1 MTIKYDLQDLR
12 GDVLGGITSAV
23 VLLPMALAYGVV
35 SGLGVIAGLY
45 GAVAVGLFASLFW
58 GTQALISGPTGP
70 MAVAMAVV
78 VGSYAEN
85 LIEAFTIVI
94 MAGVIQ
100 IILGVIKMGRYVAY
114 TPYSVISGFT
124 SGVGVIIVLLQVL
137 PFLGASSPGGGTVG
151 AIQAMPSA
159 IGAVNVDALL
169 IALVTLGVA
178 IFWPNRLSRALPPTL
193 AALIVGTLLGVLWLT
208 GAPLIGDVPTGLP
221 DLIDTHTMLDHVIS
235 SFQPALVLALLA
247 SINTLLMSLIADS
260 MTRTTHQPN
269 RELVGQGL
277 GNILSGLFGGMPGAG
292 NIPATVVNA
301 RIGGRSPLSGV
312 LCSLVLLTLL
322 LGLGRYVA
330 EIPHAVLAGIL
341 MKVGWDIID
350 WKFIARIHRV
360 QREHL
365 VVMAITLGLT
375 VFADLLTAIMLGLIV
390 AALVS
395 ARQVEYLELDSV
407 ISVPLLDISFLAE
420 EDDEDEEGDEAD
432 ALDKMLS
439 LLGGDDEEDEEEE
452 EDDEAA
458 DLDAML
464 SLLGGDDDDEDEEEE
479 GEADALDAM
488 LSLLGD
494 DDDDD
499 DDEFDPFSARCGLVS
514 FRGHFTVASSNRMFS
529 TISVDIQDH
538 EVVILDFS
546 QTNYMDDSAAFV
558 VERLI
563 DVAIAEDTECIV
575 MGLEG
580 PVGKGLQKLHILR
593 RVPKERFVDDMDEA
607 KEVAK
612 RILDL

>member
-1 MTIKYDLQDLR
+1 MNYDLQTLR

-58 GTQALISGPTGP
+58 GTKALISGPTGP

-85 LIEAFTIVI
+85 IIEAFTIVI

-100 IILGVIKMGRYVAY
+100 IVLGLIKMGRYVAY

-151 AIQAMPSA
+151 AIRAMPD
-159 IGAVNVDALL
+159 AVASINYHALA
-169 IALVTLGVA
+169 IALVTLVVTVV
-178 IFWPNRLSRALPPTL
+178 WPTKLARALPPTL
-193 AALIVGTLLGVLWLT
+193 AALVVGTGLGVLWLKE
-208 GAPLIGDVPTGLP
+208 APLIGTVPTGFP
-221 DLIDTHTMLDHVIS
+221 DIIDTHTVLQHAVG

-260 MTRTTHQPN
+260 LTRGTHNPN
-269 RELVGQGL
+269 RELMGQGL
-277 GNILSGLFGGMPGAG
+277 GNIFSGLFGGMPGAG

-301 RIGGRSPLSGV
+301 RIGGRTPVSGV
-312 LCSLVLLTLL
+312 LCALALMSLVL
-322 LGLGRYVA
+322 GLGEYVG

-350 WKFIARIHRV
+350 WRFFTRIHRV

-365 VVMAITLGLT
+365 VVMVITLGLT
-375 VFADLLTAIMLGLIV
+375 VFADLLSAIMLGLIV

-395 ARQVEYLELDSV
+395 ARQFEYLELDSV
-407 ISVPLLDISFLAE
+407 ISAPLLDISFLA
-420 EDDEDEEGDEAD
+420 
-432 ALDKMLS
+432 
-439 LLGGDDEEDEEEE
+439 DEEEE
-452 EDDEAA
+452 EDTEP
-458 DLDAML
+458 DLDSML
-464 SLLGGDDDDEDEEEE
+464 ALLGGDDDDEEE
-479 GEADALDAM
+479 GDEPDALDSM
-488 LSLLGD
+488 LALLGD
-494 DDDDD
+494 DDDDE
-499 DDEFDPFSARCGLVS
+499 DEFDPFSARCGLVS
-514 FRGHFTVASSNRMFS
+514 FRGSFTVASSNRMFS
-529 TISVDIQDH
+529 TISVDIRDH

-546 QTNYMDDSAAFV
+546 QTDYMDDSAAFV
-558 VERLI
+558 VERLV
-563 DVAIAEDTECIV
+563 DVAIEEDTECIV
-575 MGLEG
+575 MGLG
-580 PVGKGLQKLHILR
+580 GAVGASLQKLHILR
-593 RVPKERFVDDMDEA
+593 SIPKDRYVEDMDEA
-607 KEVAK
+607 KVIAK
-612 RILDL
+612 RILGI

>member
-1 MTIKYDLQDLR
+1 MKYDLQALR

-78 VGSYAEN
+78 VGSYADN

-100 IILGVIKMGRYVAY
+100 IILGIIKMGRYVAY

-151 AIQAMPSA
+151 AIQAMP
-159 IGAVNVDALL
+159 GAMGSINYHALG
-169 IALVTLGVA
+169 IALATLVMTVV
-178 IFWPNRLSRALPPTL
+178 WPQRFRRAMPPTL
-193 AALIVGTLLGVLWLT
+193 AALITGTLLGVLWLRD
-208 GAPLIGDVPTGLP
+208 APLIGEVPTGFP
-221 DLIDTHTMLDHVIS
+221 RLIDTHTILEHVVS

-269 RELVGQGL
+269 RELVGQGV
-277 GNILSGLFGGMPGAG
+277 GNIFSGLFGGMPGAG

-301 RIGGRSPLSGV
+301 RTGGRSPLSGV
-312 LCSLVLLTLL
+312 LCSVVLLTLL
-322 LGLGRYVA
+322 LGLGEYVG

-350 WKFIARIHRV
+350 WKFIMRINRV

-365 VVMAITLGLT
+365 VVMMITLGLT

-407 ISVPLLDISFLAE
+407 ISVPLLDISFLA
-420 EDDEDEEGDEAD
+420 
-432 ALDKMLS
+432 
-439 LLGGDDEEDEEEE
+439 DEEDAES
-452 EDDEAA
+452 EDA
-458 DLDAML
+458 DIDGL
-464 SLLGGDDDDEDEEEE
+464 
-479 GEADALDAM
+479 

-499 DDEFDPFSARCGLVS
+499 EEENDADGLDGLLSLLGDDDDEDAFDPFQARCGLVS

-546 QTNYMDDSAAFV
+546 ETNYMDDSAAFV

-575 MGLEG
+575 MGLG
-580 PVGKGLQKLHILR
+580 GNVGRGLQKLHILR
-593 RVPKERFVDDMDEA
+593 RVPEDRYVDDMDEA
-607 KEVAK
+607 REVAK
-612 RILDL
+612 RLLDL

>member
-1 MTIKYDLQDLR
+1 MRYDLQTLR
-12 GDVLGGITSAV
+12 GDVLGGVTAAV

-45 GAVAVGLFASLFW
+45 GAIAVGFFASLFW
-58 GTQALISGPTGP
+58 GTRALISGPTGP

-85 LIEAFTIVI
+85 LTEAFTIVI

-100 IILGVIKMGRYVAY
+100 IILGVVKMGRYVAY

-151 AIQAMPSA
+151 AIRAMPA
-159 IGAVNVDALL
+159 ALGEVNFHALA
-169 IALVTLGVA
+169 IALVTLVVTVV
-178 IFWPNRLSRALPPTL
+178 WPKRFQKALPPTL
-193 AALIVGTLLGVLWLT
+193 AALIVGTLLGVLWLKS
-208 GAPLIGDVPTGLP
+208 APLIGEVPTGFP
-221 DLIDTHTMLDHVIS
+221 EMIDTHTVLQHLVG

-247 SINTLLMSLIADS
+247 SVNTLLMSLIADS
-260 MTRTTHQPN
+260 MTRATHQPN
-269 RELVGQGL
+269 RELVGQGV
-277 GNILSGLFGGMPGAG
+277 GNIFSGLFGGMPGAG

-312 LCSLVLLTLL
+312 LCSLLLLTLV
-322 LGLGRYVA
+322 LGLGRYVG
-330 EIPHAVLAGIL
+330 EISHAVLAGIL

-350 WKFIARIHRV
+350 WRFITRIHRV

-365 VVMAITLGLT
+365 LVMIITLGLT
-375 VFADLLTAIMLGLIV
+375 VFADLLSAIMLGLIV

-395 ARQVEYLELDSV
+395 ARQFEYLELDSV
-407 ISVPLLDISFLAE
+407 ISVPLLDISFLA
-420 EDDEDEEGDEAD
+420 
-432 ALDKMLS
+432 
-439 LLGGDDEEDEEEE
+439 
-452 EDDEAA
+452 
-458 DLDAML
+458 
-464 SLLGGDDDDEDEEEE
+464 DEDEEED
-479 GEADALDAM
+479 EADDIDSL

-494 DDDDD
+494 DDDDKD
-499 DDEFDPFSARCGLVS
+499 DFDPFSARCGLVS
-514 FRGHFTVASSNRMFS
+514 FRGSFTVASSNKMFS
-529 TISVDIQDH
+529 TLSVDIQEH

-558 VERLI
+558 LEQLI
-563 DVAIAEDTECIV
+563 DVAISENTECIV

-580 PVGKGLQKLHILR
+580 AIATSLQKLDILR
-593 RVPKERFVDDMDEA
+593 RVTSDRYVDTMDEA
-607 KEVAK
+607 RVIAK
-612 RILDL
+612 RILEV

>member
-1 MTIKYDLQDLR
+1 MKYDFQALR

-35 SGLGVIAGLY
+35 SGLGVIPGLY

-58 GTQALISGPTGP
+58 GTKALISGPTGP

-85 LIEAFTIVI
+85 LTEAFTIVI

-100 IILGVIKMGRYVAY
+100 IILGLIKMGSFVAY

-124 SGVGVIIVLLQVL
+124 SGVGVIIVLLQIL
-137 PFLGASSPGGGTVG
+137 PFLGASSSDGGTVG
-151 AIQAMPSA
+151 ALRAMP
-159 IGAVNVDALL
+159 GAMGGVNFHALV
-169 IALVTLGVA
+169 IALVTLGVTVV
-178 IFWPNRLSRALPPTL
+178 WPTRLRRALPPSL
-193 AALIVGTLLGVLWLT
+193 AALVVGTFLGVLWLKD
-208 GAPLIGDVPTGLP
+208 APLIGEVPTGFP
-221 DLIDTHTMLDHVIS
+221 DVIDLHTFPQHLVS

-260 MTRTTHQPN
+260 MTRATHQPN
-269 RELVGQGL
+269 RELVGQGV
-277 GNILSGLFGGMPGAG
+277 GNIFSGLFGGMPGAG

-301 RIGGRSPLSGV
+301 RIGGRTPVSGV
-312 LCSLVLLTLL
+312 LCALVLLTLV
-322 LGLGRYVA
+322 LGLGSYVG

-350 WKFIARIHRV
+350 WRFIKRINRV

-365 VVMAITLGLT
+365 VVMLITLGLT

-395 ARQVEYLELDSV
+395 ARQFEYLELDRV

-420 EDDEDEEGDEAD
+420 DQEAD
-432 ALDKMLS
+432 
-439 LLGGDDEEDEEEE
+439 GDDA
-452 EDDEAA
+452 EAGG
-458 DLDAML
+458 LD
-464 SLLGGDDDDEDEEEE
+464 SL
-479 GEADALDAM
+479 

-494 DDDDD
+494 DDGE
-499 DDEFDPFSARCGLVS
+499 DDEEGFDPFSARCGLLS
-514 FRGHFTVASSNRMFS
+514 FRGSFTVASSNRMFS
-529 TISVDIQDH
+529 TISVDIRDH
-538 EVVILDFS
+538 EVAILDF
-546 QTNYMDDSAAFV
+546 TETHHMDDSAAFV

-563 DVAIAEDTECIV
+563 DVAIEENTECIV

-580 PVGKGLQKLHILR
+580 SVGKGLQKLDILR
-593 RVPKERFVDDMDEA
+593 RIPKDRYVKDMDEA
-607 KEVAK
+607 REVAR
-612 RILDL
+612 RILGV

>member
-1 MTIKYDLQDLR
+1 MTIKYDLQNLR

-35 SGLGVIAGLY
+35 SGLGVIPGLY

-78 VGSYAEN
+78 VGSYAET
-85 LIEAFTIVI
+85 LTEAFTIVI

-151 AIQAMPSA
+151 AIRAMPA
-159 IGAVNVDALL
+159 AMGEVNVDALL
-169 IALVTLGVA
+169 IALATLLVA
-178 IFWPNRLSRALPPTL
+178 IFWPKRFRRALPPTL
-193 AALIVGTLLGVLWLT
+193 AALIAGTLLGVMWLR
-208 GAPLIGDVPTGLP
+208 GAPLIGEVPAGLP
-221 DLIDTHTMLDHVIS
+221 DLIDTHTVLQHMVS

-269 RELVGQGL
+269 RELVGQGV
-277 GNILSGLFGGMPGAG
+277 GNIFSGLFGGMPGAG

-322 LGLGRYVA
+322 LGVGRYVA

-407 ISVPLLDISFLAE
+407 ISVPLLDISFLA
-420 EDDEDEEGDEAD
+420 DEEEEDEAD
-432 ALDKMLS
+432 ALDKTLS
-439 LLGGDDEEDEEEE
+439 LLGGDEGDEEE

-458 DLDAML
+458 DLDSML
-464 SLLGGDDDDEDEEEE
+464 SLLGGDEEDDEDES
-479 GEADALDAM
+479 EADALDGL

-494 DDDDD
+494 DDDE
-499 DDEFDPFSARCGLVS
+499 DEFDPFSARCGLVS

-575 MGLEG
+575 MGLRG
-580 PVGKGLQKLHILR
+580 PVGKGLRKLHILR
-593 RVPKERFVDDMDEA
+593 KISEDRYVENMDEA
-607 KEVAK
+607 KELAK
-612 RILDL
+612 RILGI

>member
-1 MTIKYDLQDLR
+1 MNYDLQDLR

-58 GTQALISGPTGP
+58 GTKALISGPTGP

-85 LIEAFTIVI
+85 IIEAFTIVI

-100 IILGVIKMGRYVAY
+100 IILGLIKMGRYVAY

-151 AIQAMPSA
+151 AIRAMPD
-159 IGAVNVDALL
+159 AVASVNYHALA
-169 IALVTLGVA
+169 IALVTLVVTLV
-178 IFWPNRLSRALPPTL
+178 WPTKLARALPPTL

-208 GAPLIGDVPTGLP
+208 EAPLIGTVPTGFP
-221 DLIDTHTMLDHVIS
+221 DLIDTHSVLEHAVG

-260 MTRTTHQPN
+260 LTRGTHNPN
-269 RELVGQGL
+269 RELLGQGV
-277 GNILSGLFGGMPGAG
+277 GNIFSGLFGGMPGAG

-301 RIGGRSPLSGV
+301 RIGGRTPVSGV
-312 LCSLVLLTLL
+312 LCALALMSLVL
-322 LGLGRYVA
+322 GLGEYVG

-350 WKFIARIHRV
+350 WRFITRIHRV

-365 VVMAITLGLT
+365 VVMVITLGLT
-375 VFADLLTAIMLGLIV
+375 VFADLLSAIMLGLIV

-395 ARQVEYLELDSV
+395 ARQFEYLELDSV
-407 ISVPLLDISFLAE
+407 ISAPLLDISFLA
-420 EDDEDEEGDEAD
+420 
-432 ALDKMLS
+432 
-439 LLGGDDEEDEEEE
+439 DEEEE
-452 EDDEAA
+452 EDAEP
-458 DLDAML
+458 DLDSML
-464 SLLGGDDDDEDEEEE
+464 SLLGGDDDDGEEED
-479 GEADALDAM
+479 GEADALDSM
-488 LSLLGD
+488 LALLGD
-494 DDDDD
+494 DDDEE
-499 DDEFDPFSARCGLVS
+499 DEFDPFRARCGLVS
-514 FRGHFTVASSNRMFS
+514 FRGSFTVASSNRMFS
-529 TISVDIQDH
+529 TISVDLRDH
-538 EVVILDFS
+538 EVAILDFS
-546 QTNYMDDSAAFV
+546 QTDYMDDSAAFV
-558 VERLI
+558 VERLV
-563 DVAIAEDTECIV
+563 DVAMEENTECIV
-575 MGLEG
+575 MGLG
-580 PVGKGLQKLHILR
+580 GAVGASLEKLHILR
-593 RVPKERFVDDMDEA
+593 SIPKDRYVDNMDEA
-607 KEVAK
+607 REIAK
-612 RILDL
+612 VILRI

>member
-1 MTIKYDLQDLR
+1 MKYDLQTLR
-12 GDVLGGITSAV
+12 GDVLGGITAAV

-45 GAVAVGLFASLFW
+45 GAVAVGFFASLFW

-78 VGSYAEN
+78 VGTYAES
-85 LIEAFTIVI
+85 LVEAFTIVI
-94 MAGVIQ
+94 MAGVMQ

-137 PFLGASSPGGGTVG
+137 PFLGASSPGGGTLG
-151 AIQAMPSA
+151 A
-159 IGAVNVDALL
+159 IGAMPAAVSEINPHALV
-169 IALVTLGVA
+169 IALVTLLVTV
-178 IFWPNRLSRALPPTL
+178 IWPTRYRKALPPTL
-193 AALIVGTLLGVLWLT
+193 AALVVGTILGVLLLKD
-208 GAPLIGDVPTGLP
+208 APLIGEVPTGFP
-221 DLIDTHTMLDHVIS
+221 DLVDTHTILEHVVS

-260 MTRTTHQPN
+260 LTRATHKPN
-269 RELVGQGL
+269 RELVGQGV
-277 GNILSGLFGGMPGAG
+277 GNIVSGLFGGMPGAG

-301 RIGGRSPLSGV
+301 RIGGRSPLSGL
-312 LCSLVLLTLL
+312 LCSLLLLTLV
-322 LGLGRYVA
+322 LGLGKYVG

-350 WKFIARIHRV
+350 WKFITRIRRV

-365 VVMAITLGLT
+365 AVMVITLGLT
-375 VFADLLTAIMLGLIV
+375 VFADLLSAIMLGLIV

-395 ARQVEYLELDSV
+395 ARQFEYLELDSV

-420 EDDEDEEGDEAD
+420 EDE
-432 ALDKMLS
+432 
-439 LLGGDDEEDEEEE
+439 
-452 EDDEAA
+452 
-458 DLDAML
+458 
-464 SLLGGDDDDEDEEEE
+464 DDDEF
-479 GEADALDAM
+479 GLLADDLLNLLD
-488 LSLLGD
+488 G
-494 DDDDD
+494 D

-514 FRGHFTVASSNRMFS
+514 FRGSFTVASSNRMFS
-529 TISVDIQDH
+529 TISVDLRDH
-538 EVVILDFS
+538 EVAILDFS
-546 QTNYMDDSAAFV
+546 QTDYMDDSAAFV

-563 DVAIAEDTECIV
+563 DVAIEESTECIV
-575 MGLEG
+575 MGLG
-580 PVGKGLQKLHILR
+580 GAVGESLQKLDILR
-593 RVPKERFVDDMDEA
+593 RVPKDRYVEDMDEA
-607 KEVAK
+607 KEMAK

>member
-12 GDVLGGITSAV
+12 GDVLGGVTSAV

-45 GAVAVGLFASLFW
+45 GAVAVGFFASLFW

-85 LIEAFTIVI
+85 LTEAFTIVI

-151 AIQAMPSA
+151 AIRAMPSA
-159 IGAVNVDALL
+159 MGAVNLDALL

-178 IFWPNRLSRALPPTL
+178 IFWPKRFRRALPPTL

-208 GAPLIGDVPTGLP
+208 GAPLIGEVPTGLP
-221 DLIDTHTMLDHVIS
+221 DLIDTRNIFQHVIP

-260 MTRTTHQPN
+260 MTRTTHRPN
-269 RELVGQGL
+269 RELVGQGV
-277 GNILSGLFGGMPGAG
+277 GNIFSGMFGGMPGAG

-350 WKFIARIHRV
+350 WKFIARIHLM

-407 ISVPLLDISFLAE
+407 ISVPLLDISFLADE
-420 EDDEDEEGDEAD
+420 EDHKDEDTD
-432 ALDKMLS
+432 LDSMLS
-439 LLGGDDEEDEEEE
+439 LLGGDGEDEEDDGEV
-452 EDDEAA
+452 
-458 DLDAML
+458 DAMD
-464 SLLGGDDDDEDEEEE
+464 S
-479 GEADALDAM
+479 M

-494 DDDDD
+494 DDEDE
-499 DDEFDPFSARCGLVS
+499 DEFDPFSARCGLVS

-546 QTNYMDDSAAFV
+546 ETNYMDDSAAFV

-580 PVGKGLQKLHILR
+580 PVGRGLQKLHILR
-593 RVPKERFVDDMDEA
+593 RVPEDRYVEDMDEA

-612 RILDL
+612 RILGI

>member
-1 MTIKYDLQDLR
+1 
-12 GDVLGGITSAV
+12 
-23 VLLPMALAYGVV
+23 MALAYGVV

-100 IILGVIKMGRYVAY
+100 IVLGIIKMGRYVAY

-137 PFLGASSPGGGTVG
+137 PLLGASSPGGGTVG
-151 AIQAMPSA
+151 AIRAIPAAMGE
-159 IGAVNVDALL
+159 INIHALM
-169 IALVTLGVA
+169 IALVTLGVTV
-178 IFWPNRLSRALPPTL
+178 IWPQRWRRALPSTL
-193 AALIVGTLLGVLWLT
+193 AALITGTMLGVLWMK
-208 GAPLIGDVPTGLP
+208 GAPLIGEVPTGLP
-221 DLIDTHTMLDHVIS
+221 DMIKVHTISEHLVS

-269 RELVGQGL
+269 RELVGQGV

-312 LCSLVLLTLL
+312 LCSLVLLALV
-322 LGLGRYVA
+322 LGVGRYVE

-365 VVMAITLGLT
+365 VVMLITLGLT

-407 ISVPLLDISFLAE
+407 ISVPLLDISFLA
-420 EDDEDEEGDEAD
+420 GDE
-432 ALDKMLS
+432 
-439 LLGGDDEEDEEEE
+439 EEDEDGEEF
-452 EDDEAA
+452 DLLA
-458 DLDAML
+458 DQLLD
-464 SLLGGDDDDEDEEEE
+464 
-479 GEADALDAM
+479 
-488 LSLLGD
+488 LLGD
-494 DDDDD
+494 DDS
-499 DDEFDPFSARCGLVS
+499 DDEVDFDPFSARCGLVS

-546 QTNYMDDSAAFV
+546 ETNYLDDSAAFV

-563 DVAIAEDTECIV
+563 DVAIEENTECIV
-575 MGLEG
+575 MGLGG
-580 PVGKGLQKLHILR
+580 PVGKSLRKLHILR
-593 RVPKERFVDDMDEA
+593 RIPEDRYVENMDQARES
-607 KEVAK
+607 AK
-612 RILDL
+612 RILRI

>member
-1 MTIKYDLQDLR
+1 MTIKYDLQNLR

-35 SGLGVIAGLY
+35 SGLGVIPGLY

-78 VGSYAEN
+78 VGSYAET
-85 LIEAFTIVI
+85 LTEAFTIVI

-151 AIQAMPSA
+151 AIRAMPA
-159 IGAVNVDALL
+159 AVGEVNVDALL
-169 IALVTLGVA
+169 IALATLLVA
-178 IFWPNRLSRALPPTL
+178 IFWPKRFRRALPPTL
-193 AALIVGTLLGVLWLT
+193 AALIAGTLLGVMWLR
-208 GAPLIGDVPTGLP
+208 GAPLIGEVPAGLP
-221 DLIDTHTMLDHVIS
+221 DLIDTHTVLQHMVS

-269 RELVGQGL
+269 RELVGQGV
-277 GNILSGLFGGMPGAG
+277 GNIFSGLFGGMPGAG

-322 LGLGRYVA
+322 LGVGRYVA

-407 ISVPLLDISFLAE
+407 ISVPLLDISFLADEEE
-420 EDDEDEEGDEAD
+420 EDETAD
-432 ALDKMLS
+432 LDSMLS
-439 LLGGDDEEDEEEE
+439 LLGGDEEDEEDE
-452 EDDEAA
+452 
-458 DLDAML
+458 
-464 SLLGGDDDDEDEEEE
+464 S
-479 GEADALDAM
+479 EADALDGL

-494 DDDDD
+494 DDDE
-499 DDEFDPFSARCGLVS
+499 DEFDPFSARCGLVS

-575 MGLEG
+575 MGLQG
-580 PVGKGLQKLHILR
+580 PVGKSLRKLHILR
-593 RVPKERFVDDMDEA
+593 KISEDRYVENMDEA
-607 KEVAK
+607 KELAK
-612 RILDL
+612 QILGI